1 MFHVCVTW
9 LFTFFSPPLFEWK
22 PKGRVTFPK
31 LKNNIILLDA
41 TLTIM
46 LISKKKTCKLTDWQN
61 CLFLFLTQ
69 IVDLQL
75 VRWMF
80 DCEDTW
86 RRFVLIHKQWPLPET
101 AASSSSFWFQYY
113 LQIEPVAVCVLFVC
127 LMQSFICEWM
137 RSVVLFSV
145 LFFIYGSSQQAGD
158 QRRNQDKIQVEKVEI
173 IFPSNVQLVFFSCH
187 CSPLWI

>member
-1 MFHVCVTW
+1 MSSLPAVVFHVCVTW

-113 LQIEPVAVCVLFVC
+113 LQIEPVAVCVFVC
-127 LMQSFICEWM
+127 VFDAVFHMWMKEVCCVIFCSFLYLWFKSPGW
-137 RSVVLFSV
+137 RS
-145 LFFIYGSSQQAGD
+145 
-158 QRRNQDKIQVEKVEI
+158 KEK
-173 IFPSNVQLVFFSCH
+173 SR
-187 CSPLWI
+187 